1 MNYSLQYILTAKL
14 YVRVMYPLPVCVC
27 EFMYLEYRTILLS
40 NLWIH
45 LLCSIYVFYTI
56 LCISIIEYTYIP
68 IESFTMQIIFYKK
81 PNSKGK
87 RAIFIQRNNF
97 FKASEFSFHIFL
109 EKIIIFFIF
118 FFCFKIVFIWN
129 ICIVYLMMICFSYFI
144 DISLS
149 YVNHIKYYEAKNY
162 KFFSLNWKKKRG
174 KELKSNITVRKYY
187 RNKKKKYSQT
197 ITFIPLSLSKHQ
209 KILPFH
215 FKLKRKR
222 SMKKKEEIKTSL
234 KKHTLRK
241 IT

>member
-81 PNSKGK
+81 IILPNSKGK

-187 RNKKKKYSQT
+187 RNKKKKN
-197 ITFIPLSLSKHQ
+197 IPKRLLSSLFLFQNIKRYYHS
-209 KILPFH
+209 ILN
-215 FKLKRKR
+215 
-222 SMKKKEEIKTSL
+222 
-234 KKHTLRK
+234 
-241 IT
+241 

>member
-1 MNYSLQYILTAKL
+1 
-14 YVRVMYPLPVCVC
+14 
-27 EFMYLEYRTILLS
+27 MYLEYRTILLS

-97 FKASEFSFHIFL
+97 FKAREFSFHIFL

-162 KFFSLNWKKKRG
+162 KFFSLNWKKK
-174 KELKSNITVRKYY
+174 
-187 RNKKKKYSQT
+187 
-197 ITFIPLSLSKHQ
+197 
-209 KILPFH
+209 
-215 FKLKRKR
+215 
-222 SMKKKEEIKTSL
+222 EEKN
-234 KKHTLRK
+234 
-241 IT
+241 

>member
-81 PNSKGK
+81 IILPNSKGK

-97 FKASEFSFHIFL
+97 FKAREFSFHIFL

-187 RNKKKKYSQT
+187 RNKKKKIFPNDY
-197 ITFIPLSLSKHQ
+197 
-209 KILPFH
+209 FH
-215 FKLKRKR
+215 PSF
-222 SMKKKEEIKTSL
+222 SFKTS
-234 KKHTLRK
+234 KDTT
-241 IT
+241 IPF